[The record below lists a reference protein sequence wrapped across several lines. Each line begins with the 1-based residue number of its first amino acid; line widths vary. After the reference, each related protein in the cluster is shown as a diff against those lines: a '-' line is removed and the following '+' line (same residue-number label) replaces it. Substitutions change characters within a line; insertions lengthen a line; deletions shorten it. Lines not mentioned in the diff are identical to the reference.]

1 MPIARCET
9 VQVYNNYQLPVYV
22 SGLSGSIEELSRQ
35 RVLCRL
41 SLSANDYLLSV
52 STVTVIAVC
61 PNHPGQVLHGCN
73 FLE

>member
-1 MPIARCET
+1 MPIAH
-9 VQVYNNYQLPVYV
+9 VKLNNNYQLSTILLSV
-22 SGLSGSIEELSRQ
+22 SQDCQDLLRNFPDIVFYGG
-35 RVLCRL
+35 

-61 PNHPGQVLHGCN
+61 PSHPGQVLHGCN